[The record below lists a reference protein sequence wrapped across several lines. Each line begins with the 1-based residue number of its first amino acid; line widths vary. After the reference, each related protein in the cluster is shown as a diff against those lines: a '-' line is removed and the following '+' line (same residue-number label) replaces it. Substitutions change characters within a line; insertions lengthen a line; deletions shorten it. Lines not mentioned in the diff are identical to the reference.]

1 MASGERNRTQ
11 ERRRTLIILTAKIT
25 EESDMETNIDY
36 DGKKTE
42 PAGLANKEKQTRQ
55 DFTEEVLSSK
65 WITQKE

>member
-36 DGKKTE
+36 DGNENRASQTSEQGETNKTGFHGGSVVE
-42 PAGLANKEKQTRQ
+42 
-55 DFTEEVLSSK
+55 
-65 WITQKE
+65 